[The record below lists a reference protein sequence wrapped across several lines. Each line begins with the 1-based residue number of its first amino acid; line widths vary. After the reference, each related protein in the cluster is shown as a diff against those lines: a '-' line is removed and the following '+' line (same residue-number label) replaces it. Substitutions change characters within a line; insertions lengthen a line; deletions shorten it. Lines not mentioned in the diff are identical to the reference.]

1 VTEEGK
7 HPKNGHKGGRKS
19 TPPSLSEEESSLFRA
34 ATSDARPLP
43 DTGKVV
49 LPPRST
55 HTFSRQTRRSESRTQ
70 AEGLSDHIPSE
81 LTEPGEELSYLR
93 PGMAPLTLRKLR
105 RGHWAVEAELDLH
118 GMTSDEA
125 RASLVGFL
133 DECKTHGLRCVRV
146 IHGKG
151 MGSRNREP
159 VLKLKVASWL
169 MQRAEIL
176 AYCQAR
182 PIDGGGGAAIVLLK
196 SNQ

>member
-1 VTEEGK
+1 MQK
-7 HPKNGHKGGRKS
+7 RKGGGKS
-19 TPPSLSEEESSLFRA
+19 TPLPLSEEESSLFRA

-43 DTGKVV
+43 DTGKVA
-49 LPPRST
+49 LTPRNT
-55 HTFSRQTRRSESRTQ
+55 HAVPRPTRRSESQTP
-70 AEGLSDHIPSE
+70 ADGLSDHIPSE

-105 RGHWAVEAELDLH
+105 RGHWPIQAELDLH
-118 GMTSDEA
+118 GMTSGEA
-125 RASLVGFL
+125 RACLVGFL
-133 DECKTHGLRCVRV
+133 DECKTLSLRCVRV

-151 MGSRNREP
+151 MGSKNREP

-169 MQRAEIL
+169 MQRAEVL

>member
-1 VTEEGK
+1 MTEEGK
-7 HPKNGHKGGRKS
+7 HPKNGHRGGEK
-19 TPPSLSEEESSLFRA
+19 TALPPLSEEESALFRA
-34 ATSDARPLP
+34 AASDARPLP
-43 DTGKVV
+43 DTGKVA

-55 HTFSRQTRRSESRTQ
+55 HAVSRQTRRSESRTP
-70 AEGLSDHIPSE
+70 ADGLSDHIPSE
-81 LTEPGEELSYLR
+81 LTESGGELAYLR

-105 RGHWAVEAELDLH
+105 RGHWPVEAELDLH

-125 RASLVGFL
+125 RASLAGFL
-133 DECKTHGLRCVRV
+133 DESRTLGLRCVRV

-151 MGSRNREP
+151 LGSRNGEP

-169 MQRAEIL
+169 MQRAEVL

-182 PIDGGGGAAIVLLK
+182 PVDGGGGAAIVLLK